1 MALTPFQPRICL
13 LLAEQR
19 KRVGESYVAGGAALN
34 ELLGGTRRS
43 RDVDL
48 FHDTAEALAVTW
60 ERDRATLAVAGLR
73 VTPSREGPS
82 FVQAQVGDG
91 TNTEVLQWVQDSAYR
106 FFPLVENETFGLT
119 LHPFD
124 HATNKVLA
132 LAGRRKVRDWVDAIH
147 CHETL
152 QPLGYL
158 AWAASGKDPGLS
170 PLFILEQAARTRYVQ
185 SEIDQLDFEGPAPRA
200 ADLSGRWHHALAVAR
215 CPSRERRS
223 RGIRA
228 FCRLRCGCLPGR
240 GGRLHRRHRRSIAY
254 VCLGPAP
261 SRRSASP
268 AIASGSASTPGTS
281 TTRSRPGPPGTT
293 GSGTVAVER
302 STAGAR
308 RQRGARRTARASWLG

>member
-1 MALTPFQPRICL
+1 MALTPFQRRICL

-60 ERDRATLAVAGLR
+60 ERDQATLAVAGLR

-185 SEIDQLDFEGPAPRA
+185 SEIDQLDFEGPTPRA
-200 ADLSGRWHHALAVAR
+200 ADLSGRWHHALEEAR
-215 CPSRERRS
+215 EIVRLLPPERVGQCVLDQHGRLEKASPVSLAREL
-223 RGIRA
+223 A
-228 FCRLRCGCLPGR
+228 
-240 GGRLHRRHRRSIAY
+240 GGR
-254 VCLGPAP
+254 
-261 SRRSASP
+261 
-268 AIASGSASTPGTS
+268 
-281 TTRSRPGPPGTT
+281 
-293 GSGTVAVER
+293 VAFHEGR
-302 STAGAR
+302 IKGAFPEITA
-308 RQRGARRTARASWLG
+308 